1 MSKQILFSEQAR
13 KKMQIWIKKLA
24 DTVRVTMWPRWRNVI
39 FSDKNWKPV
48 ITNDGVTIAKEVIL
62 NDNFENMWAQMI
74 KEVAMKTNDIA
85 WDWTT
90 TATILANAI
99 IEEWMKYLEEWV
111 NPILMKNGID
121 KAVKIAVEKLEEI
134 TTRIETKEEI
144 AQVATNSAQNSEI
157 WNLISDVIEK
167 IWIDWVITVEDWKTF
182 WLEKEIVE
190 WMQIEKWYISPY
202 MVTNSEKMEAVA
214 EWVHILVTNYS
225 LTSLEPLLNVLET
238 LAADWKKELVIIAED
253 ISWEALSSIVLSKMQ
268 WSFRIIWIKWPWFW
282 SEKDEILK
290 DIAILTWWEF
300 ISKEFF
306 KLENVNPSNLW
317 FAKKIISTKENTTI
331 IWWDWES
338 SEIENRISQLK
349 LELDSVDSWEKWEI
363 KAEKLQS
370 RIWKLSWWIAIIKV
384 WAATEIEAKE
394 KKFRIEDALSATRA
408 ALSEWIIAWW
418 WTAFVKIISTL
429 EEILEKNNL
438 ENNLKNNSGDNF
450 FKNPEEEI
458 WFNIIK
464 KILESPAKQIAENWG
479 FDWEKTIEE
488 IKKFKPEKK
497 FSKKISDKILEKFW
511 KNKNS
516 ESNFWFNFWFNALT
530 WEIENLIEKWIIDP
544 KMVSRTALEN
554 AASAASMFLT
564 TEAAITASPKGI
576 FDFEMPNLGNNQKD
590 FSKWWWIIWV

>member
-48 ITNDGVTIAKEVIL
+48 ITNDWVTIAKEVVL
-62 NDNFENMWAQMI
+62 DDNFENMWAQMV
-74 KEVAMKTNDIA
+74 KEVATKTNDIA

-90 TATILANAI
+90 TATILADAI

-121 KAVKIAVEKLEEI
+121 KAVKVVVEKLWEI
-134 TTRIETKEEI
+134 TTHIKTKEEI
-144 AQVATNSAQNSEI
+144 AQVATNSAQSSEI

-268 WSFRIIWIKWPWFW
+268 WSFKIIWIKSPWFW
-282 SEKDEILK
+282 DEKNEILK
-290 DIAILTWWEF
+290 DIAILTWWDF
-300 ISKEFF
+300 ISQDFI
-306 KLENVNPSNLW
+306 KLENVNPSHLW
-317 FAKKIISTKENTTI
+317 FAQKIISTKENTTI
-331 IWWDWES
+331 IWWGYWWENENNQEKI
-338 SEIENRISQLK
+338 EIENRISQLK
-349 LELDSVDSWEKWEI
+349 IELDSVDSGEKWEI
-363 KAEKLQS
+363 KAEKLAS

-418 WTAFVKIISTL
+418 WTAFVKISKTL
-429 EEILEKNNL
+429 EKFLEENEKKLNKEEKIWIEIIKKTLL
-438 ENNLKNNSGDNF
+438 YPALQIAENWWFSW
-450 FKNPEEEI
+450 EE
-458 WFNIIK
+458 IIK
-464 KILESPAKQIAENWG
+464 KILNS
-479 FDWEKTIEE
+479 D
-488 IKKFKPEKK
+488 EKK
-497 FSKKISDKILEKFW
+497 WFFW
-511 KNKNS
+511 WINKNI
-516 ESNFWFNFWFNALT
+516 WFNALN
-530 WEIENLIEKWIIDP
+530 WKMEDLIKKWIIDP
-544 KMVSRTALEN
+544 KMVARSALEN
-554 AASAASMFLT
+554 SASAASMFLT
-564 TEAAITASPKGI
+564 TEAAITNSPKWI
-576 FDFEMPNLGNNQKD
+576 FDFDMPNPWNIPKQP
-590 FSKWWWIIWV
+590 WVIWV